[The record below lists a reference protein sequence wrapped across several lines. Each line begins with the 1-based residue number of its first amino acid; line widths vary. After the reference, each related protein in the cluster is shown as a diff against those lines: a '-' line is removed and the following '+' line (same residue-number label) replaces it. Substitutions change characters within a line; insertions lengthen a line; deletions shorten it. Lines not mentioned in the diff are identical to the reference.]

1 MKKKIIGL
9 LAIVVLGIAGFS
21 AFRLFGPAVQTP
33 SGEFLYIPADSN
45 MDSLRTTLTGK
56 HFIDGTAWFDRAAS
70 LLRFRNVKPGRYKLT
85 KGMSVYALVKMLRS
99 GNQQPVSFVVIKIR
113 TKEDLARRAGAAFEC
128 DSASMIAFLNNN
140 DSLRSYGLDS
150 NTVMAAV
157 MPYTYSINWNSSPGR
172 IFRQFYTSYKTFWNE
187 ERTQKAAAMNMTP
200 LQVMTLASVVEEET
214 NRKDDKY
221 NIASVYLNRL
231 KTDMPMQAC
240 PTVKF
245 ALKNFGLKRVL
256 QVHTQTPSPFNTYI
270 HRGLP
275 PGPICTPSV
284 ESIDAVLDAPQTQY
298 LYFVASSNFDGS
310 TVFTTNLDDHNKY
323 AHIYQKALD
332 HRMDSVN
339 KIKK

>member
-1 MKKKIIGL
+1 
-9 LAIVVLGIAGFS
+9 
-21 AFRLFGPAVQTP
+21 
-33 SGEFLYIPADSN
+33 
-45 MDSLRTTLTGK
+45 
-56 HFIDGTAWFDRAAS
+56 
-70 LLRFRNVKPGRYKLT
+70 
-85 KGMSVYALVKMLRS
+85 
-99 GNQQPVSFVVIKIR
+99 
-113 TKEDLARRAGAAFEC
+113 
-128 DSASMIAFLNNN
+128 
-140 DSLRSYGLDS
+140 
-150 NTVMAAV
+150 
-157 MPYTYSINWNSSPGR
+157 
-172 IFRQFYTSYKTFWNE
+172 
-187 ERTQKAAAMNMTP
+187 
-200 LQVMTLASVVEEET
+200 
-214 NRKDDKY
+214 
-221 NIASVYLNRL
+221 
-231 KTDMPMQAC
+231 MPMQAC